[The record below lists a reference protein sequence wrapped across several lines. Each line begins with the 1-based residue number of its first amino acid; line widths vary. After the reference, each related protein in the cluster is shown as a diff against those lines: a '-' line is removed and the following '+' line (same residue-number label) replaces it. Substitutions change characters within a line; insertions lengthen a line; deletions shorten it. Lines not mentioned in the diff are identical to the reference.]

1 MARRLVPTKSA
12 LEEINNSRDR
22 KATQLGQI
30 YSSLGGSDSTLK
42 PNYAQSNPAPTASIP
57 VLERAVEDTYNA
69 LRSQSSPLTNANN
82 GTSANARAR
91 LQNGGSAYQAYKN
104 DIIGKTLADIGQTD
118 LAPISTGHFMGMGL
132 GTGLTQE
139 MKDAGLTREDLEAYN
154 RQQNQQILRDVSN
167 QIADEHPVLG
177 SIGATVVNPF
187 SAATNVTQN
196 TANYLSGNPI
206 ENLINPATEIRQNV
220 SEQIDNSRIN
230 DFLRGNVLKDK
241 VNNVGSF
248 AYNTANSILDMLTA
262 MAIPGVSAPAVMGL
276 EKGSDVLNNAVDRGL
291 TPDQIMAEGI
301 GSGVTTALTE
311 AIPFGKIAEG
321 GNILGA
327 MISEGL
333 QEGSED
339 LADTLLDQIV
349 TRAGGNVDKSELSTQ
364 LRNYLSAGYSQD
376 DAVKAVRN
384 DYIKTLLL
392 DTLAGGISGGALG
405 AGSNVMQGRN
415 AFTGRIPTLETQT
428 QNVNQTIP
436 EVTQQMVDRMNEE
449 RAVQNTRNE
458 DNARLN
464 EALAKIEELRRQNE
478 AANNDPELM
487 NYLRDILSST
497 ADESRNWKAA
507 EPTTD
512 EMLDYMRDILT
523 STSNESQNWE
533 NRQATIPTVNQN
545 VEQNARPNEQSIQTL
560 NSPEQNARSIV
571 DAFIQRGNFTR
582 EGLTSLRNE
591 LGMFVESNPML
602 QDTVGNMWNEVIDA
616 VKNRSQQTAQQ
627 TTQQN
632 TIPQAVHDY
641 VSERTRLL
649 NQLKDNQE
657 YYSKAANAMEL
668 FKINDTIAR
677 LDAYMYDNYPQWVDE
692 GGSFK
697 WDEYNRLNSQAP
709 QNTTENVGLSRREQT
724 YRRQTESLMSNLQMF
739 PNTEALQNQL
749 TTAYENLANNPT
761 AESVQNYNRVVDEIN
776 NAMADETISTSMR
789 DETSDYYKA
798 MKDLTDNKV
807 IRVSRD
813 MINQL
818 GLNSVTELN
827 NRVYTGKNS
836 IKFRTSKGTPID
848 SAYMELY
855 DLAHGSLPSP
865 QSMAEGDLLNALYEY
880 ITSAKTDR
888 DDTGR
893 EERWQDVP
901 LLSMQTELD
910 RRVEDLTDDIM
921 TKIDDNTVT
930 EKDLAEYLNSMIE
943 LQDKYPDKKKE
954 LYETFMKVNEAVNER
969 VANADVH
976 DPDIEDAESIE
987 ELNQIVEDEL
997 EDYDPDF
1004 ESEEITMEIPR
1015 EHNNTAGVRTGRYQ
1029 DSRTYTNTGI
1039 EGGNVPEQIQELET
1053 KYGHMQYENN
1063 TEAESMEAA
1072 QKELDEKGID
1082 EETRRLMNKDGWN
1095 NVDTDEFMMI
1105 YKDAVAYA
1113 EQLDAEGQ
1121 DSEEA
1126 WGYAY
1131 DLFEKIKE
1139 EGSKHGQAL
1148 QAYAKW
1154 SRSNTPEGLLAEAMS
1169 IIEEAKSENVGRVD
1183 YSKKTA
1189 WERQVAKQTEN
1200 ARRRENGREVA
1211 AVDINFMRN
1220 FLKEASKLNDV
1231 PVNSRAYKLI
1241 YDNLGKLVNTQ
1252 IPAHLGE
1259 RVRTLLMDNMLGNA
1273 RTLITRNA
1281 GGNVGFNL
1289 VEELLRKPLSAL
1301 IDKGLSAARGSKR
1314 TTTVT
1319 KDGYKSWLRGA
1330 ADAFKQEA
1338 FDFKHGVHSARSG
1351 EVSLANSVGQNR
1363 NPMQMFSQYTEF
1375 ENGRP
1380 KRQPAYNE
1388 NDPKAVKAI
1397 KTGLRTIGDF
1407 FNKAD
1412 NLVRYGLSVGDRWAY
1427 EASYAETM
1435 TNLYKL
1441 YNEGKLDHTFTTSD
1455 GKTITE
1461 KMTPKEFEK
1470 YAEKEA
1476 QVSALEACYQDD
1488 SEMAQAF
1495 LSARRFINKMSNA
1508 LLGVDILSQFAMPF
1522 AKTPAN
1528 IIQRAVEYSP
1538 LGIAKNA
1545 VQTIREVAN
1554 PTTDFNQARF
1564 SKEASRNIIGSA
1576 LFALGMLAAK
1586 SGGLTGGYSED
1597 KDMRQAQKEAGMQEY
1612 ALHNPFGLDADVDI
1626 SWLPVVGNDLVAA
1639 AAAYDAASKPELTP
1653 LQRVSKGFSEGLKTQ
1668 FETSA
1673 LQGLS
1678 RFVGGQ
1684 GSFGNNDGDI
1694 VSNARDTL
1702 MSGMTQAIPSLM
1714 RQFANA
1720 TDPYQRQLSGPNPD
1734 DYYFNSVQSAIPGLR
1749 QNLEPKIGRTG
1760 EELEQNHART
1770 TWGQW
1775 VNNFINPANVTYG
1788 TEDPVRDEAM
1798 RLFDSEGDNRA
1809 FEPAVTMNELK
1820 VDDHVPTAEEFTEY
1834 QRNAYGAMN
1843 EAAQQLINSDAYADM
1858 TDGQR
1863 INMLAQL
1870 YSSIK
1875 SVEKKNTLDLD
1886 KDDLTGPEKAY
1897 DEDGI
1902 DGLLDYLVGTDVL
1915 KQFGFDNNDKN
1926 REAVLSLLEDYDMS
1940 DIPDLVEDY
1949 QNRVSSATSTILSEK
1964 GSHSNLVPTATRED
1978 RAEMKDNIQ
1987 SAIRSVEMRNLLGL
2001 DTSSLTGA
2009 AKAYS
2014 EGGVDGLRD
2023 YVLTSNVLDQLG
2035 IANNPTNRDKILE
2048 MIDSQGEDAV
2058 AQLVSDS
2065 QVLADLGSENL
2076 TFRYNHASQYI
2087 PTLTPQS
2094 FYDLFKAIDI
2104 DDPEKESI
2112 KQSEMIA
2119 YFNQNPNSF
2128 SADDAMNYWLAFG
2141 PTNPWGK
2148 IPVLNVETGQWE
2160 AKKA

>member
-1 MARRLVPTKSA
+1 MAKRLVPTKSA

-57 VLERAVEDTYNA
+57 VLERAVEDTYNT
-69 LRSQSSPLTNANN
+69 LRSQSSPLTNTNN

-104 DIIGKTLADIGQTD
+104 DITGKTLADIGQTD

-230 DFLRGNVLKDK
+230 DFLRGKVLKDK

-276 EKGSDVLNNAVDRGL
+276 EKGSDVINGAVDRGL

-449 RAVQNTRNE
+449 RAAQNTRNE

-545 VEQNARPNEQSIQTL
+545 VEQNVRPNEQSIQTL

-591 LGMFVESNPML
+591 LGMLVESNPML

-616 VKNRSQQTAQQ
+616 VRNQQTE
-627 TTQQN
+627 T
-632 TIPQAVHDY
+632 
-641 VSERTRLL
+641 
-649 NQLKDNQE
+649 
-657 YYSKAANAMEL
+657 
-668 FKINDTIAR
+668 
-677 LDAYMYDNYPQWVDE
+677 
-692 GGSFK
+692 
-697 WDEYNRLNSQAP
+697 QAP

-724 YRRQTESLMSNLQMF
+724 QYRRQTESLMSNLQMF

-1375 ENGRP
+1375 ENGKP

-1441 YNEGKLDHTFTTSD
+1441 YNEGKLNHTFTTKD
-1455 GKTITE
+1455 GQTITE
-1461 KMTPKEFEK
+1461 KMSPKEFEK

-1626 SWLPVVGNDLVAA
+1626 GWLPVIGNDLVAA
-1639 AAAYDAASKPELTP
+1639 AAAYDAASQPELSP

-1749 QNLEPKIGRTG
+1749 QDLEPKIGRTG
-1760 EELEQNHART
+1760 EELEQNHAQT
-1770 TWGQW
+1770 TAGRWF
-1775 VNNFINPANVTYG
+1775 NNFINPANVTYG
-1788 TEDPVRDEAM
+1788 TEDKVRDEAM

-1949 QNRVSSATSTILSEK
+1949 QDRVNSATSTILSEM

-2009 AKAYS
+2009 AKAYN

-2104 DDPEKESI
+2104 EDPEKESI
-2112 KQSEMIA
+2112 KQNEIIA
-2119 YFNQNPNSF
+2119 YLNQNPNRYSN
-2128 SADDAMNYWLAFG
+2128 DDAMNYWLAFG
-2141 PTNPWGK
+2141 PTNPWEK

>member
-1 MARRLVPTKSA
+1 MAKRLRLSKEAVQE
-12 LEEINNSRDR
+12 LNESRDR

-30 YSSLGGSDSTLK
+30 YSSMGGSDSTLK

-69 LRSQSSPLTNANN
+69 LRSQSSPLTSANN

-104 DIIGKTLADIGQTD
+104 DITGKTLADIGQTD

-230 DFLRGNVLKDK
+230 DFLRGKVLKDK

-276 EKGSDVLNNAVDRGL
+276 EKGSDVINGAVDRGL

-449 RAVQNTRNE
+449 RAAQNTRNE

-464 EALAKIEELRRQNE
+464 EALEKIEELRRQNE

-523 STSNESQNWE
+523 STSSESQNWE

-545 VEQNARPNEQSIQTL
+545 VEQNVRPNEQSIQTL

-591 LGMFVESNPML
+591 LGMLVESNPML

-616 VKNRSQQTAQQ
+616 VKNRSQQT
-627 TTQQN
+627 TQRN

-649 NQLKDNQE
+649 NQLKDNQA

-724 YRRQTESLMSNLQMF
+724 QYRRQTESLMSNLQMF
-739 PNTEALQNQL
+739 PNTEALQNHL

-761 AESVQNYNRVVDEIN
+761 AESAQNYNRVVDEIN
-776 NAMADETISTSMR
+776 NTMADETISTSMR
-789 DETSDYYKA
+789 DEKSDYYNA

-813 MINQL
+813 MIKEL
-818 GLNSVTELN
+818 GLNSVRELN
-827 NRVYTGKNS
+827 NNVYTGKNS
-836 IKFRTSKGTPID
+836 IVFRTSKGTPID

-865 QSMAEGDLLNALYEY
+865 QSMAEGDLLNALYNY

-1375 ENGRP
+1375 ENGKP

-1388 NDPKAVKAI
+1388 NDPKAVKAV

-1441 YNEGKLDHTFTTSD
+1441 YNEGKLDHTFTTKD
-1455 GKTITE
+1455 GQTITE
-1461 KMTPKEFEK
+1461 KMSPKEFEK

-1626 SWLPVVGNDLVAA
+1626 GWLPVIGNDLVAA
-1639 AAAYDAASKPELTP
+1639 AAAYDAASQPELSP

-1749 QNLEPKIGRTG
+1749 QDLEPKIGRTG
-1760 EELEQNHART
+1760 EELEQNHAQT
-1770 TWGQW
+1770 TAGRWF
-1775 VNNFINPANVTYG
+1775 NNFINPANVTYG
-1788 TEDPVRDEAM
+1788 TEDKVRDEAM

-1949 QNRVSSATSTILSEK
+1949 QDRVNSATSTILSEM

-2094 FYDLFKAIDI
+2094 FYDLFKAIDT

-2112 KQSEMIA
+2112 KQSELIS
-2119 YFNQNPNSF
+2119 YFNQNPNNYS
-2128 SADDAMNYWLAFG
+2128 SEDTMNYWLAFG
-2141 PTNPWGK
+2141 PSKPWDK